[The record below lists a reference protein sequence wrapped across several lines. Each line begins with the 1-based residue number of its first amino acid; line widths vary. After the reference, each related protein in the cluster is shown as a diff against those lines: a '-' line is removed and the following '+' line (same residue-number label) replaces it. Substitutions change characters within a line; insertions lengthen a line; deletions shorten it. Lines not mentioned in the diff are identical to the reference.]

1 MATFRHGGFLVSVL
15 RSDGFLYCAVLLLGN
30 GYAIMTVFVLNY
42 VVVTSFY
49 FMELNGMQFLDS
61 GTLDKPM
68 LHYLWYHSQYQT
80 VGVSLMAFVYYK
92 KNSDTQDY
100 FAKASQLK
108 TDFLCR
114 MSHELRTPLSGIIGA
129 IDLLKS
135 IKLDV
140 DYEHLLEIAE
150 TCSQHLLATINDILD
165 FSKMEADKMKLVRE
179 QVNLSGLLTRSF
191 EVISPLMNKKAL
203 SFKVV
208 IRGKICDFYSDAFR
222 LQQILINLLSNAIK
236 FTNFGSVTI
245 SVSVKEDE
253 RIKKYGT
260 SLQSKKESHNT
271 QQHKYIKFSVTDTGI
286 GLEEDELKSVFKS
299 FEQFAATKG
308 VKGGTGLGLAI
319 CKKMCHLMEGS
330 IHVKSLGKN
339 KGSTFYLYVPYQA
352 CDPLPQQDGDS
363 DATSRNHVTNVS
375 SGEKMYFTKETKDG
389 AEIWTMKT
397 NTTSDHSTPR
407 VNVTKVIASPPV
419 LPRTQIQNSDSKM
432 VVINR
437 LREENKKD
445 NPLILIAEDN
455 KVNQII
461 IRKLVERLGYRVDI
475 ANDGQQVIDM
485 IEADAS
491 KYPVIL
497 LDLEMPVL
505 DGIEAAKK
513 IRKMGLKSKLIAL
526 TAHAVIEQ
534 KAIALQ
540 AGFDDFVTKPVASS
554 VLQKVLE
561 EHFKKE

>member
-1 MATFRHGGFLVSVL
+1 M
-15 RSDGFLYCAVLLLGN
+15 
-30 GYAIMTVFVLNY
+30 
-42 VVVTSFY
+42 
-49 FMELNGMQFLDS
+49 
-61 GTLDKPM
+61 
-68 LHYLWYHSQYQT
+68 
-80 VGVSLMAFVYYK
+80 
-92 KNSDTQDY
+92 
-100 FAKASQLK
+100 
-108 TDFLCR
+108 
-114 MSHELRTPLSGIIGA
+114 
-129 IDLLKS
+129 
-135 IKLDV
+135 
-140 DYEHLLEIAE
+140 
-150 TCSQHLLATINDILD
+150 
-165 FSKMEADKMKLVRE
+165 
-179 QVNLSGLLTRSF
+179 
-191 EVISPLMNKKAL
+191 
-203 SFKVV
+203 
-208 IRGKICDFYSDAFR
+208 
-222 LQQILINLLSNAIK
+222 
-236 FTNFGSVTI
+236 
-245 SVSVKEDE
+245 
-253 RIKKYGT
+253 
-260 SLQSKKESHNT
+260 
-271 QQHKYIKFSVTDTGI
+271 
-286 GLEEDELKSVFKS
+286 
-299 FEQFAATKG
+299 
-308 VKGGTGLGLAI
+308 
-319 CKKMCHLMEGS
+319 
-330 IHVKSLGKN
+330 
-339 KGSTFYLYVPYQA
+339 
-352 CDPLPQQDGDS
+352 PQQDGDS

-407 VNVTKVIASPPV
+407 VNVAKVIASPPM
-419 LPRTQIQNSDSKM
+419 LPRTQIQNSDPKM

-505 DGIEAAKK
+505 GKGRKSFEPTASNKICFVDGIEAAKK